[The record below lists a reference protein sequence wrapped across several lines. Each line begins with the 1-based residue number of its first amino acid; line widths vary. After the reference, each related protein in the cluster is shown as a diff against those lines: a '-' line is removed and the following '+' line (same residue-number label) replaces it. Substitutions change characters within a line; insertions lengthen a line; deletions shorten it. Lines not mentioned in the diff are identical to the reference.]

1 MTQTNV
7 VPIDQKQERAPHLRN
22 IDLTVEQ
29 QLSDLELRLEN
40 EMRVNKKLGDQ
51 IERLEKM
58 LTQSYMA
65 FNLCTYAR
73 LWFRHCYT

>member
-22 IDLTVEQ
+22 IDLPVEQ

-58 LTQSYMA
+58 LNLTIIHGVQS
-65 FNLCTYAR
+65 LHICKIVV
-73 LWFRHCYT
+73 